1 MALLRRNPDMTVT
14 AMEDGTFVVDPST
27 QAIFYLDTLAGGVWT
42 ALAEPMRAADLEALL
57 LDAFPDRPRET
68 ISADL
73 AALLRTMTERGLL
86 LTASD

>member
-14 AMEDGTFVVDPST
+14 SMEDGTFVVDPST

-42 ALAEPMRAADLEALL
+42 ALAEPMSAADLESLL

-73 AALLRTMTERGLL
+73 QALLHTMTERGLL
-86 LTASD
+86 LTAAD

>member
-14 AMEDGTFVVDPST
+14 AMEDGTFVVDPTT

-42 ALAEPMRAADLEALL
+42 ALAEPMSAADLESLL

-73 AALLRTMTERGLL
+73 QALLRTMTERGLL

>member
-27 QAIFYLDTLAGGVWT
+27 QAIFYLDILAGGVWT
-42 ALAEPMRAADLEALL
+42 ALAEPMSAADLEALL
-57 LDAFPDRPRET
+57 LDAFPDRPRDA

-73 AALLRTMTERGLL
+73 QALLRTMTERGLL

>member
-42 ALAEPMRAADLEALL
+42 ALAEPMSAADLEALL
-57 LDAFPDRPRET
+57 LDAFPDRSRET

-73 AALLRTMTERGLL
+73 AALLRSMTERGLL